1 RGGPGAGQAQLE
13 RSAEFSRVKPVRARD
28 VAVTGA
34 AGERAGLIRH
44 GECDVLGTRSSVHH
58 PDDRFVFQVVLVQVV
73 FEQLDVHVVG
83 VIVVITAEDPA
94 EPAHEAAFLFLVG
107 FGFGRELQAVDD
119 QGVEVAGIHGEVVIF
134 IRLAGQAEGVL
145 AGWQFGV
152 VAAALVLD
160 TLHEVGN
167 VRMDGVVTLVFKVE
181 VDGAGIRR
189 EVQHAQPGG
198 VTGFLHAGFNRDFH
212 EAAFADCR
220 SFGLGDSLFG
230 SRIVARFFLSS
241 GGSLVLGVLGIVAV
255 AVGVFVAVVVA
266 VVAAGVF
273 FSVLFAVVAAVVV
286 AVFVLSSPVIA
297 GAVFLGLVAAVAAGI
312 AIGAVLR
319 ERRQAQQAERQQY
332 QQKHAD
338 LRIEF
343 PDHLSILP
351 PARPDRWFRAVFSA
365 QSGDGGNRTLACNTK
380 AGPRKVSP
388 G

>member
-220 SFGLGDSLFG
+220 SFGLGGSLFG
-230 SRIVARFFLSS
+230 SRV
-241 GGSLVLGVLGIVAV
+241 VAV
-255 AVGVFVAVVVA
+255 AVSVLIFRAVAVGIFVTVVVA

-273 FSVLFAVVAAVVV
+273 FGVLFGVFFAVVAAVVV
-286 AVFVLSSPVIA
+286 AVFVLSGPVIA

-343 PDHLSILP
+343 PDHLSIPP

-365 QSGDGGNRTLACNTK
+365 Q
-380 AGPRKVSP
+380 
-388 G
+388 

>member
-1 RGGPGAGQAQLE
+1 
-13 RSAEFSRVKPVRARD
+13 
-28 VAVTGA
+28 
-34 AGERAGLIRH
+34 
-44 GECDVLGTRSSVHH
+44 
-58 PDDRFVFQVVLVQVV
+58 
-73 FEQLDVHVVG
+73 
-83 VIVVITAEDPA
+83 
-94 EPAHEAAFLFLVG
+94 
-107 FGFGRELQAVDD
+107 
-119 QGVEVAGIHGEVVIF
+119 
-134 IRLAGQAEGVL
+134 
-145 AGWQFGV
+145 
-152 VAAALVLD
+152 
-160 TLHEVGN
+160 
-167 VRMDGVVTLVFKVE
+167 MDGVVTLVFKVE

-220 SFGLGDSLFG
+220 SFGLGGSLFG
-230 SRIVARFFLSS
+230 SRAVARFFLSS
-241 GGSLVLGVLGIVAV
+241 GGSLVLGVLGVVGVVAV
-255 AVGVFVAVVVA
+255 AVGVFIFRAVAVGIFVTVVVA

-273 FSVLFAVVAAVVV
+273 FSVFFGVFFAVVAAVVV
-286 AVFVLSSPVIA
+286 AVFVLSGPVIA

-365 QSGDGGNRTLACNTK
+365 Q
-380 AGPRKVSP
+380 
-388 G
+388 

>member
-1 RGGPGAGQAQLE
+1 
-13 RSAEFSRVKPVRARD
+13 
-28 VAVTGA
+28 
-34 AGERAGLIRH
+34 
-44 GECDVLGTRSSVHH
+44 
-58 PDDRFVFQVVLVQVV
+58 
-73 FEQLDVHVVG
+73 
-83 VIVVITAEDPA
+83 
-94 EPAHEAAFLFLVG
+94 
-107 FGFGRELQAVDD
+107 
-119 QGVEVAGIHGEVVIF
+119 
-134 IRLAGQAEGVL
+134 
-145 AGWQFGV
+145 
-152 VAAALVLD
+152 
-160 TLHEVGN
+160 
-167 VRMDGVVTLVFKVE
+167 
-181 VDGAGIRR
+181 
-189 EVQHAQPGG
+189 
-198 VTGFLHAGFNRDFH
+198 
-212 EAAFADCR
+212 
-220 SFGLGDSLFG
+220 SLFG

-241 GGSLVLGVLGIVAV
+241 GGSLVLGVLGVVGVVAVAVGVFIFRAV

-273 FSVLFAVVAAVVV
+273 FSVLFGVFFAVVAAVVV
-286 AVFVLSSPVIA
+286 AVFVLSGPVIA